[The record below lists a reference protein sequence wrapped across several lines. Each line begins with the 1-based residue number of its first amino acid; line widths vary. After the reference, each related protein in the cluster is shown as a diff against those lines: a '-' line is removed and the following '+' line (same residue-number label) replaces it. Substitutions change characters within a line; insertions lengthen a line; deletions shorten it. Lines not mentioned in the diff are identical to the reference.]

1 MSVLSIK
8 GVRSYSPVDAVEF
21 DFSKKVTL
29 IYGQNGSGKST
40 LSGYF
45 YKPEDCQYNKCT
57 FLPDPKLEYLV
68 FNQDYIDENFH
79 STTTQPG
86 IFTLNSD
93 NADIQAIIEDN
104 IKKIKITQSELLISS
119 EELQEKED
127 LNASVEDVFIDR
139 VWSKSSL
146 IRRSPIASLVTW
158 MTRKRRFFDEVK
170 SHTKKEELTA
180 EQLND
185 EFNLLEKDKD
195 KRHTILEF
203 PTFPILDEDESL
215 LLKTPLIISSDSQ
228 LSDVINR
235 LGNGDWV
242 KRGEKYLNDNVCPF
256 CQQALSVEHFK
267 AELSKLFDESY
278 KKRISSIEAIKNK
291 YSVWIDSILILRS
304 QFDES
309 EYISDDD
316 SCYELLSTLER
327 VYKEN
332 NQRIESK
339 LSSPSSSITLNDVE
353 IYYHKLK
360 DSINKI
366 NANITQ
372 HNLKI
377 DNYDLEKNNL
387 ESRLLSYLRN
397 INDEFF
403 VQLDNQ
409 KKEIE
414 TAIDELK
421 KVIDN
426 KTSIIEDLK
435 KENSIKSSEIV
446 NIEETIGKINNT
458 LKSLGVTG
466 FEIVRHSPEKE
477 TYRLHREGGGS
488 SQNVF
493 KTLSEGEKTLIS
505 FLYFI
510 EQCNGS
516 SSKESIAKDK
526 MIVIDDPISSLSHN
540 FIYEISAMIYYELI
554 SKDIASKF
562 VILTH
567 NLFFFQELVITA
579 GSDKNVIKGWKLYRI
594 TKNQYSQCQDIG
606 KEDVL
611 NEYQSLWQ
619 TLKDAKSGVV
629 NPIILPNTMRNIL
642 EYYFS
647 FACKKEK
654 LREVLRDLAQ
664 KYSDHRYNSFY
675 RFINRNSHSDGRNIT
690 TFAAVDT
697 ASYLEMFE
705 RIFIDTQD
713 HDHFLAM
720 MGEMVLKEKIA

>member
-1 MSVLSIK
+1 M
-8 GVRSYSPVDAVEF
+8 
-21 DFSKKVTL
+21 
-29 IYGQNGSGKST
+29 
-40 LSGYF
+40 
-45 YKPEDCQYNKCT
+45 
-57 FLPDPKLEYLV
+57 
-68 FNQDYIDENFH
+68 
-79 STTTQPG
+79 
-86 IFTLNSD
+86 
-93 NADIQAIIEDN
+93 
-104 IKKIKITQSELLISS
+104 
-119 EELQEKED
+119 
-127 LNASVEDVFIDR
+127 
-139 VWSKSSL
+139 
-146 IRRSPIASLVTW
+146 
-158 MTRKRRFFDEVK
+158 
-170 SHTKKEELTA
+170 
-180 EQLND
+180 
-185 EFNLLEKDKD
+185 
-195 KRHTILEF
+195 
-203 PTFPILDEDESL
+203 
-215 LLKTPLIISSDSQ
+215 
-228 LSDVINR
+228 
-235 LGNGDWV
+235 
-242 KRGEKYLNDNVCPF
+242 
-256 CQQALSVEHFK
+256 
-267 AELSKLFDESY
+267 
-278 KKRISSIEAIKNK
+278 
-291 YSVWIDSILILRS
+291 
-304 QFDES
+304 
-309 EYISDDD
+309 
-316 SCYELLSTLER
+316 
-327 VYKEN
+327 
-332 NQRIESK
+332 
-339 LSSPSSSITLNDVE
+339 
-353 IYYHKLK
+353 
-360 DSINKI
+360 
-366 NANITQ
+366 
-372 HNLKI
+372 
-377 DNYDLEKNNL
+377 
-387 ESRLLSYLRN
+387 SYLKN
-397 INDEFF
+397 INDELF

-414 TAIDELK
+414 TKIDELK
-421 KVIDN
+421 KVIAN
-426 KTSIIEDLK
+426 KESIIEDLK
-435 KENSIKSSEIV
+435 KDNSSKSSKIV
-446 NIEETIGKINNT
+446 NIEETIGKINKK

-488 SQNVF
+488 SQSVF

-554 SKDIASKF
+554 SKDVASKF

-579 GSDKNVIKGWKLYRI
+579 GSDKNAIKGWKLYRI

-713 HDHFLAM
+713 HDHFVAM

>member
-1 MSVLSIK
+1 MSMLSIK

-21 DFSKKVTL
+21 DFSKRVTL

-45 YKPEDCQYNKCT
+45 YKPEDPQYNKCT
-57 FLPDPKLEYLV
+57 FLPDPRLEYLV

-93 NADIQAIIEDN
+93 NADIQAVIEGN
-104 IKKIKITQSELLISS
+104 IKKIKQIQSEILTLS
-119 EELQEKED
+119 EELQEKEA
-127 LNASVEDVFIDR
+127 LSASVEGTFIDR
-139 VWSKSSL
+139 VWNKSSL
-146 IRRSPIASLVTW
+146 IRRAPIASLVTW
-158 MTRKRRFFDEVK
+158 MTRKRRFFDEIK
-170 SHTKKEELTA
+170 IHTEREELTT

-195 KRHTILEF
+195 KRHSLLEF
-203 PTFPILDEDESL
+203 PVFPILDEDESL
-215 LLKTPLIISSDSQ
+215 LLNTPLIISSDSQ

-242 KRGEKYLNDNVCPF
+242 KRGEEYLKDDICPF
-256 CQQALSVEHFK
+256 CQQTLSVEHFK
-267 AELSKLFDESY
+267 VELSKLFDESY
-278 KKRISSIEAIKNK
+278 KKRLSSIEAAKVK
-291 YSVWIDSILILRS
+291 YSLWIDSILVLRN
-304 QFDES
+304 QLDECK
-309 EYISDDD
+309 YISSDN
-316 SCYELLSTLER
+316 SCYELLAVLES

-332 NQRIESK
+332 SQRIESK

-353 IYYHKLK
+353 IYCNKLK
-360 DSINKI
+360 YSINVI
-366 NANITQ
+366 NDNIAQ

-387 ESRLLSYLRN
+387 EIRLLSYLRS

-403 VQLDNQ
+403 IQLDTQ

-414 TAIDELK
+414 TAVDELK
-421 KVIDN
+421 KSISN
-426 KTSIIEDLK
+426 KKSILENIK

-477 TYRLHREGGGS
+477 TYRLHREGGGNY
-488 SQNVF
+488 QNVF

-516 SSKESIAKDK
+516 SSKENIAKDK

-540 FIYEISAMIYYELI
+540 FIYEISSMIYYGLI
-554 SKDIASKF
+554 SKGIASKF
-562 VILTH
+562 VIMTH

-579 GSDKNVIKGWKLYRI
+579 GSDKNAIKGWKLYRI
-594 TKNQYSQCQDIG
+594 TKNQYSRCQDIG

-619 TLKDAKSGVV
+619 TLKDVKSGIV

-664 KYSDHRYNSFY
+664 KHSDHRYDSFY

-690 TFAAVDT
+690 TFAAVD
-697 ASYLEMFE
+697 ADSYLEMFE
-705 RIFIDTQD
+705 KIFIDTQD

-720 MGEMVLKEKIA
+720 MGGTVLDDKIT